1 MNLHFLVIPAP
12 PGNSQNY
19 RQREGEVILE
29 LFKEIQKLL
38 SSALITAPEDEDE
51 LQGGSAMCPEQR
63 KP

>member
-1 MNLHFLVIPAP
+1 MNLYFLVIPAP

-38 SSALITAPEDEDE
+38 SSALP
-51 LQGGSAMCPEQR
+51 S
-63 KP
+63 